1 MAWLKFIVIGMGFL
15 IVLGI
20 LLLGYGFYKK
30 SSDPDWR
37 LFGRAKPELPSTL
50 KSTTPAV
57 TTPPPLAPPK
67 PRGNPIRPFG
77 DINLDLPEGCFIS
90 NVRPNRRRLVVTVG
104 PTPVCNRVYI
114 IDLIEGTVLGTVSP
128 RPAQP

>member
-1 MAWLKFIVIGMGFL
+1 MAWLKFIVIGMGLL

-20 LLLGYGFYKK
+20 VLLGYGFYKK

-37 LFGRAKPELPSTL
+37 LFGRTTPELPS
-50 KSTTPAV
+50 STPSAPA
-57 TTPPPLAPPK
+57 TAPSPVAPSK
-67 PRGNPIRPFG
+67 PRKNPVRPFG
-77 DINLDLPEGCFIS
+77 DINLNLPEGCFIAD
-90 NVRPNRRRLVVTVG
+90 VHPNRRRLAVTIG
-104 PTPVCNRVYI
+104 PASVCNRVYI

>member
-20 LLLGYGFYKK
+20 VLLGYGFYKK

-37 LFGRAKPELPSTL
+37 LFGRAKPELPATVQ
-50 KSTTPAV
+50 PAPPTV
-57 TTPPPLAPPK
+57 PATPPAAPSK
-67 PRGNPIRPFG
+67 PRRNPVKPFG

-90 NVRPNRRRLVVTVG
+90 EVRPNRRRLLVSVG
-104 PTPVCNRVYI
+104 PPSICNRVYI

-128 RPAQP
+128 RSAQP